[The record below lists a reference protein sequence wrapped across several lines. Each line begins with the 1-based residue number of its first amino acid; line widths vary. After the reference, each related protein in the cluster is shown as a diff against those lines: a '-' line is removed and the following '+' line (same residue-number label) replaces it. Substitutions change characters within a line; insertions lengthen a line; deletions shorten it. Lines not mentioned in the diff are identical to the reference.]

1 MSRFETSCISP
12 VIHLGPCLNQI
23 IFHALYNTINGMF
36 IEDIEHATTRLRIMI
51 IGIPKEI
58 KDNEFRVAITPAG
71 VETLVYAGHTVLV
84 QAGAGTSS
92 GFNDNNYVMAGATI
106 CKTADEVWSSTEMV
120 MKVKEPQEAEY
131 EFLREGLI
139 YFAYLHLAPE
149 YKLTRALL
157 DNNVTAIA
165 YETIQLENGNLPCL
179 IPMSEVAGR
188 MSIQIGAKYLER
200 ENDGR
205 GILISGVPG
214 VAPAE
219 IVILGAG
226 TVGSNAAKIAL
237 GMGAHVTIIDTSTEK
252 MRYLDDI
259 SHGNL
264 TTLSSN
270 RRHVA
275 DAVQQADLVIGGV
288 LIPGAKAP
296 KIVTRDMVTSMKP
309 GSVIVDV
316 SIDQGGC
323 IETSKP
329 TTFSDPIYK
338 VNDVIHYCVT
348 NIPGAVPRTSTYA
361 LSNATLPYAL
371 KIANQG
377 VDEAIKDDKALARG
391 VNTRAG
397 NVTCKPVADSLNLEY
412 VSLE

>member
-1 MSRFETSCISP
+1 
-12 VIHLGPCLNQI
+12 
-23 IFHALYNTINGMF
+23 
-36 IEDIEHATTRLRIMI
+36 MI

-58 KDNEFRVAITPAG
+58 KDNEYRVAITPAG
-71 VETLVYAGHTVLV
+71 VESLVFSGHTVYM
-84 QAGAGTSS
+84 QASAGTSS
-92 GFNDNNYVMAGATI
+92 GFPDNDYVMAGATI
-106 CKTADEVWSSTEMV
+106 CKSANEVWSFSEMV

-131 EFLREGLI
+131 QYLREGLI

-149 YKLTRALL
+149 YKLTKALL

-179 IPMSEVAGR
+179 MPMSEVAGR

-200 ENDGR
+200 ENGGR
-205 GILISGVPG
+205 GILLSGVPG

-219 IVILGAG
+219 VVILGAG
-226 TVGSNAAKIAL
+226 TVGWNAAKIAL
-237 GMGAHVTIIDTSTEK
+237 GLGAHVTVLDTNTDK

-264 TTLSSN
+264 TTISSN
-270 RRHVA
+270 RRHIA
-275 DAVQQADLVIGGV
+275 DAVQQADLLIGGV

-296 KIVTRDMVTSMKP
+296 KIVTREMVSSMKP

-329 TTFSDPIYK
+329 TTHSNPIFK
-338 VNDVIHYCVT
+338 INDVIHYCVT

-371 KIANQG
+371 KIAKLG
-377 VDEAIKDDKALARG
+377 VDEAIKSDKALLKG
-391 VNTRAG
+391 VNTHAG

-412 VSLE
+412 IPLE